1 MTTESGSSEYGR
13 AYWVSVVIGGAV
25 MAFAV
30 RGALVDLP
38 LSSFGSW
45 GKWLI
50 GLDLVNDF
58 VILPVV
64 ALIGLGL
71 ARLPLGRG
79 RAPVQAGLFASAIV
93 IVIVWP
99 CLLGLSASGNPT
111 IQPLDYTTAT
121 LTVLAVVWALVGA
134 WAMIRQLDRRSRP
147 EAVQDVG
154 G

>member
-1 MTTESGSSEYGR
+1 MTAQSGSSEYGR
-13 AYWVSVVIGGAV
+13 AFWASVVIGGAV

-58 VILPVV
+58 AVLPVV

-71 ARLPLGRG
+71 ARLPLGRS

-93 IVIVWP
+93 LVIVWP
-99 CLLGLSASGNPT
+99 CLVGLSASDNPT

-121 LTVLAVVWALVGA
+121 LIVLAVVWALVGL
-134 WAMIRQLDRRSRP
+134 WALVRQLRGRSPQR
-147 EAVQDVG
+147 VDQNNG

>member
-1 MTTESGSSEYGR
+1 MTAESGSSEYGR
-13 AYWVSVVIGGAV
+13 AFWVAVVVGGAV

-64 ALIGLGL
+64 ALVGLGL

-79 RAPVQAGLFASAIV
+79 RGPVQAGLFASAIV
-93 IVIVWP
+93 LVIVWP
-99 CLLGLSASGNPT
+99 CLVGLSASDNPT

-121 LTVLAVVWALVGA
+121 LIVLAVVWALVGA
-134 WAMIRQLDRRSRP
+134 WAMVRQLRGRSRQR
-147 EAVQDVG
+147 VDQNNG

>member
-1 MTTESGSSEYGR
+1 
-13 AYWVSVVIGGAV
+13 
-25 MAFAV
+25 MAIAV

-58 VILPVV
+58 AVLPVV

-71 ARLPLGRG
+71 ARLPLGRS

-93 IVIVWP
+93 LVIVWP
-99 CLLGLSASGNPT
+99 CLVGLSASDNPT

-121 LTVLAVVWALVGA
+121 LIVLAVVWALVGL
-134 WAMIRQLDRRSRP
+134 WALVRQLRGRSRQR
-147 EAVQDVG
+147 VDQNNG